1 MTDAFAPLS
10 TREVVAMDL
19 SLPTIEDL
27 TGQQLRRLVVGKE
40 RKRNEDEQ
48 DEEDFYAEE
57 IILDMEDND
66 ILSAEESGF
75 MLGYLHALEE

>member
-1 MTDAFAPLS
+1 
-10 TREVVAMDL
+10 MDL

-27 TGQQLRRLVVGKE
+27 TGQQLRKLAAGKE
-40 RKRNEDEQ
+40 RRREEEEQ
-48 DEEDFYAEE
+48 PEEDFYAEE

-66 ILSAEESGF
+66 LLSAEESGF